1 MKKVCSLIAISS
13 VALGLAAC
21 GETRNERTL
30 SGALIG
36 TGVGAAVGGLATGNA
51 AGGALVGG
59 ALGAGTG
66 AIIGS
71 QTRGPGRSPRP
82 LLRGEPLRRAL
93 SRALQLTAV

>member
-1 MKKVCSLIAISS
+1 MKKIGSLIAVSAL
-13 VALGLAAC
+13 ALGLAAC

-36 TGVGAAVGGLATGNA
+36 TAAGAAIGGAVTGKA
-51 AGGALVGG
+51 SGALVGG

-71 QTRGPGRSPRP
+71 ESRPRRRGPRCY
-82 LLRGEPLRRAL
+82 
-93 SRALQLTAV
+93 AVNRYGDEVRVPCD

>member
-1 MKKVCSLIAISS
+1 MKKIGSLIAVSAL
-13 VALGLAAC
+13 ALGLAAC

-36 TGVGAAVGGLATGNA
+36 TGVGAAAGGLITGH

-71 QTRGPGRSPRP
+71 QSGPR
-82 LLRGEPLRRAL
+82 RRA
-93 SRALQLTAV
+93 RCFAENRYGERVRVPCN